1 MEKQIYEPPELP
13 ANQSS
18 PGSGINPRQ
27 SPDRAE
33 RRAVRRSMVQLF
45 DYQKLHQGA
54 KHGHGWFMF
63 DAFVFTVDPPL

>member
-1 MEKQIYEPPELP
+1 M
-13 ANQSS
+13 S
-18 PGSGINPRQ
+18 PQNSRRTNRVLVRGSILDSLRTAPNG
-27 SPDRAE
+27 E
-33 RRAVRRSMVQLF
+33 RVRRSMVQLF